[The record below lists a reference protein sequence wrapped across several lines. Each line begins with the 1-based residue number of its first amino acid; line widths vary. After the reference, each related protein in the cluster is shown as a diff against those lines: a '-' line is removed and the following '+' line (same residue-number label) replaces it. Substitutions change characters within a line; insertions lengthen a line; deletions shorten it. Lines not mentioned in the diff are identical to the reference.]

1 MSGVRGATGAGAAV
15 PAPDGPSERRPILV
29 SADRSRC
36 MAAGHCAVTAP
47 GVFDHAE
54 DGLVVVA
61 GPEQS
66 EEEREVLE
74 LAVELC
80 PSRALS
86 LSPGAAPSAQGAAGR
101 P

>member
-1 MSGVRGATGAGAAV
+1 MVSGVRGTPRSEELTAR
-15 PAPDGPSERRPILV
+15 DGTPERRPLRV

-61 GPEQS
+61 APEQS

-80 PSRALS
+80 PSRALT
-86 LSPGAAPSAQGAAGR
+86 LSPEAAPSVAGEARR

>member
-1 MSGVRGATGAGAAV
+1 
-15 PAPDGPSERRPILV
+15 
-29 SADRSRC
+29 

-54 DGLVVVA
+54 DGLVVVVVP
-61 GPEQS
+61 GQS

-86 LSPGAAPSAQGAAGR
+86 LSPGTAPPVVGAPR
-101 P
+101 PA